1 MAKQLRTT
9 LKGYFQSGNI
19 PVEQHYVDIIDS
31 TLNISEVNSG
41 NIDLIG
47 NIIATGNIS
56 SSGITGR
63 HTFGGTSLYSV
74 GDISGSGNISC
85 SAGITSSGLHC
96 FGNITASGNIKCG
109 NFNVGGAVIADNA
122 TYTTLAATNLSLG
135 GTTLNTTFAELN
147 YLDGLTSGEAT
158 QIKNIGSNAISN
170 TEWSYVAG
178 GQAHGTSAT
187 PTFAAINIA
196 KADKGGIGTYG
207 DTIIVPSGGKAFT
220 FTLVDIPT
228 IQGIN
233 ASLHQISKTAPTLIQ
248 NASVEGT
255 DTIIINCINAQLSVT
270 AFGQLTAAS
279 IGKPGFYMNISNDSH
294 LDFTSGEARFTVVIL

>member
-1 MAKQLRTT
+1 MAYQLKTT

-19 PVEQHYVDIIDS
+19 PVEQHYIDIIDS
-31 TLNISEVNSG
+31 ALNLSENNPG
-41 NIDLIG
+41 NIDL
-47 NIIATGNIS
+47 TGNITASGTLSLGGDVS
-56 SSGITGR
+56 SSGDFAIRT
-63 HTFGGTSLYSV
+63 
-74 GDISGSGNISC
+74 ISASSYISC
-85 SAGITSSGLHC
+85 SALTSSGISVL
-96 FGNITASGNIKCG
+96 GNITASGNIKCG
-109 NFNVGGAVIADNA
+109 NFDVGGTVNADNA

-158 QIKNIGSNAISN
+158 QIKAIGSNAISN

-187 PTFAAINIA
+187 PTFTAINIA

-207 DTIIVPSGGKAFT
+207 GTIIVPSGGKAFT

-279 IGKPGFYMNISNDSH
+279 IGKPGFYINISNDSH
-294 LDFTSGEARFTVVIL
+294 LDFTDGEAQFTVVIL